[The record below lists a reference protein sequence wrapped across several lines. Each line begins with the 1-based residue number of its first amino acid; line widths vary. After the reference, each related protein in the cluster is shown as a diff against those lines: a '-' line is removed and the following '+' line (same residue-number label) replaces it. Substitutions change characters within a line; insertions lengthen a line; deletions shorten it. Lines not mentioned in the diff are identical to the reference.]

1 MRRLFALACLAL
13 AACEAGDDA
22 AAIGAERDPVVAAAV
37 NEPLMADPDLAG
49 QNQGG
54 AALTGG
60 GPASAEIPPFKRSKD
75 EIDAARAAAQQVLG
89 KSIPG
94 APEPEESMGTSRL
107 DKAVS
112 APAIARALGV
122 GSAACAERMDYS
134 AIWAARLAAPF
145 EVYPRGHVGQSA
157 GTDQGG
163 CRLRVVSFV
172 TPVAAEDVA
181 AFYAARAKAGGY
193 ALRRTRE
200 GADDVLQGTRGATAY
215 AVAVRPRDD
224 KLSEVTIVTSQL

>member
-1 MRRLFALACLAL
+1 MYRLLVLICLFL
-13 AACEAGDDA
+13 AACGADESARDA
-22 AAIGAERDPVVAAAV
+22 DERDPVVAAAV

-75 EIDAARAAAQQVLG
+75 EIDAARAAAQQVQG
-89 KSIPG
+89 KAIP
-94 APEPEESMGTSRL
+94 ALAQAEERTSASRL

-112 APAIARALGV
+112 APAIARALGI
-122 GSAACAERMDYS
+122 GAAACVDRMDYS

-181 AFYAARAKAGGY
+181 AFYAARARAGGY
-193 ALRRTRE
+193 APRRTRE
-200 GADDVLQGTRGATAY
+200 GADDVLQGTRGTTAY

-224 KLSEVTIVTSQL
+224 RLTEVTLITSGL